1 MEVETLDQPQVVA
14 AKIHSHKTKTKDKEF
29 EKKRKPKNN
38 THCPF
43 YLLAEVVIIIIM

>member
-14 AKIHSHKTKTKDKEF
+14 AKIHSHKTKEF
-29 EKKRKPKNN
+29 EKKQPKNN

>member
-14 AKIHSHKTKTKDKEF
+14 AKIHSHKTKKEF
-29 EKKRKPKNN
+29 EKERKTKNN

>member
-14 AKIHSHKTKTKDKEF
+14 AKIHSHKTKEF

>member
-14 AKIHSHKTKTKDKEF
+14 AKIHSHKTKE
-29 EKKRKPKNN
+29 KRKPKNN